1 MLSMY
6 NSIQHFQTKMVEKLE
21 KIFITY
27 SSDMTKIAELIEGVT
42 HCVLELGTSMI
53 AEELEQYDTFLCN
66 HSSCRLNWYIVRKD
80 KTTLLTSLGVVSYQ
94 KTLFRHKKTGEY
106 SYLLDRVMK
115 LESHARMTEDA
126 ETRILE
132 EAVQTTYEKGGK
144 QISFSRE
151 EVSKETVKNKIHALK
166 FPKKRNYPERKK
178 VVEYLYID
186 ADEDHISLQF
196 REEKGDIVKNNYH
209 QKNNGAIAKLIY
221 VYEGIEAESEKSK
234 RNRLI
239 NPYYFCRVCEGE
251 ENKRLWDEVYEYM
264 EHTYDLK
271 QVKKI
276 YLNADGGSW
285 IRSGMRRIAGITYVL
300 DEFHLSKYLKKIT
313 TYLGKEAEATKEELK
328 KIIRRKSKKEFE
340 EKIEEIKQKM
350 KSSKKKEKIEEGK
363 RYLFNNY
370 TAAKRR
376 LLRKDGVKGS
386 STESHVSHVLS
397 SRMSSRPMGWSK
409 KGMEKMAQLRAYYYN
424 GGSMLDLVR
433 YQKEQEELSIA
444 CEEVI
449 YRSNEMFAMER
460 KRKKEL
466 GNLADIPTYS
476 IPYVQIKKIAHFKNQ
491 ICGL

>member
-1 MLSMY
+1 MI
-6 NSIQHFQTKMVEKLE
+6 NSITYFQENIVPKLE
-21 KIFITY
+21 KTFLTY
-27 SSDMTKIAELIEGVT
+27 SSDMTKIAELIQGVT
-42 HCVLELGTSMI
+42 ECMVEFGLCLL
-53 AEELEQYDTFLCN
+53 AEELESYDVAFCEKKNL
-66 HSSCRLNWYIVRKD
+66 RQDWYVVRKE
-80 KTTLLTSLGVVSYQ
+80 KATILTSLGTLYYD
-94 KTLFRHKKTGEY
+94 KTLFRNKKTGAYECF
-106 SYLLDRVMK
+106 LDRAMG
-115 LESHARMTEDA
+115 LLPHARMTEDVEA
-126 ETRILE
+126 RILE
-132 EAVQTTYEKGGK
+132 EAVQTSYEKGGK
-144 QISFSRE
+144 NVSISTIEKVSR
-151 EVSKETVKNKIHALK
+151 ETVKNKIHGLK
-166 FPKKRNYPERKK
+166 FPKKTNYAEKKK

-196 REEKGDIVKNNYH
+196 REEKGDIVENNYH

-221 VYEGIEAESEKSK
+221 VYEGIEKESERSE

-251 ENKRLWDEVYEYM
+251 ENKKLWDEVYEYI

-285 IRSGMRRIAGITYVL
+285 IASGMRRIAGITYVL
-300 DEFHLSKYLKKIT
+300 DEFHLKKYLKKIT
-313 TYLGKEAEATKEELK
+313 SHLGEEAEQTKEELV
-328 KIIRRKSKKEFE
+328 KIIRTKSKKELE
-340 EKIEEIKQKM
+340 EKVEEL
-350 KSSKKKEKIEEGK
+350 KKKTKYAKGIKKMEEGK
-363 RYLFNNY
+363 AYLLKNY

-376 LLRKDGVKGS
+376 LLRKEGVKGS

-424 GGSMLDLVR
+424 GGSMLELVR
-433 YQKEQEELSIA
+433 YQKEKEENNMA

-476 IPYVQIKKIAHFKNQ
+476 IPYVQIKKIANFKNQ